1 MNWLLKTEP
10 NEYSYTDLEK
20 EGTTVWDGVKNGL
33 ALKNMRAMLRGE
45 EVFIYHTGKE
55 RRIMGIAQVVS
66 TAYPDP
72 KLNEVKRLVI
82 DIRAVR
88 KLAEPITLAQIKQDE
103 QFTGFDLLRLPR
115 LSIVPVLPQHWQR
128 LLEMTKT
135 VNDTDL

>member
-20 EGTTVWDGVKNGL
+20 ENIAVWDGVKNAL
-33 ALKNMRAMLRGE
+33 ALKNMRTMLPGE

-55 RRIMGIAQVVS
+55 RRIVGVAQVAN

-72 KLNEVKRLVI
+72 KLTDVKRLVI

-88 KLAEPITLAQIKQDE
+88 KLPEPITLAQIKQDE
-103 QFTGFDLLRLPR
+103 NMKGFELIRLPR
-115 LSIVPVLPQHWQR
+115 LSIVPVLPQYWQR
-128 LLEMTKT
+128 LLEMAGS
-135 VNDTDL
+135 

>member
-20 EGTTVWDGVKNGL
+20 ENTAVWDGVKNGL

-55 RRIMGIAQVVS
+55 RRIMGISQVVS

>member
-20 EGTTVWDGVKNGL
+20 ENTAVWDGVKNAL
-33 ALKNMRAMLRGE
+33 ALKNMRSMRTGE

-55 RRIMGIAQVVS
+55 RRIVGVAQVAS

-72 KLNEVKRLVI
+72 KLDDVKRLVI

-88 KLAEPITLAQIKQDE
+88 KLPEPITLAQIKQDAK
-103 QFTGFDLLRLPR
+103 FAGFELIRLPR

-128 LLEMTKT
+128 LLEMAG
-135 VNDTDL
+135 NQS

>member
-20 EGTTVWDGVKNGL
+20 ENIAVWDGVKNAL
-33 ALKNMRAMLRGE
+33 ALKNMRTMLPGE

-55 RRIMGIAQVVS
+55 RRIMGVAQVAN

-72 KLNEVKRLVI
+72 KLTDIKRLVI

-88 KLAEPITLAQIKQDE
+88 KLPEPITLAQIKQDE
-103 QFTGFDLLRLPR
+103 KFAGFELIRLPR
-115 LSIVPVLPQHWQR
+115 LSIVPVLPQYWQR
-128 LLEMTKT
+128 LLEMAGSSS
-135 VNDTDL
+135 

>member
-20 EGTTVWDGVKNGL
+20 ENIAVWDGVKNAL
-33 ALKNMRAMLRGE
+33 ALKNMRTMLPGE

-55 RRIMGIAQVVS
+55 RRIVGVAQVAN

-72 KLNEVKRLVI
+72 KLTDTKRLVI

-88 KLAEPITLAQIKQDE
+88 KLPEPITLAQIKQDE
-103 QFTGFDLLRLPR
+103 KFAGFELIRLPR
-115 LSIVPVLPQHWQR
+115 LSIVPVLPQYWQR
-128 LLEMTKT
+128 LLEMAGSSS
-135 VNDTDL
+135 

>member
-20 EGTTVWDGVKNGL
+20 ENTAVWDGVKNAL
-33 ALKNMRAMLRGE
+33 ALKNMRSMRTGE

-55 RRIMGIAQVVS
+55 RRIVGVAQVAS

-72 KLNEVKRLVI
+72 KLDDVKRLVI

-88 KLAEPITLAQIKQDE
+88 KLPEPITLAQIKQDE
-103 QFTGFDLLRLPR
+103 NMKGFELIRLPR
-115 LSIVPVLPQHWQR
+115 LSIVPVLPQHWQH
-128 LLEMTKT
+128 LLEMAD
-135 VNDTDL
+135 NQS